1 MIWFLEHAI
10 LLMQYYQRQF
20 WQIVDCICDNTVN
33 CIIEQC
39 NEIREQLLAL
49 PGYHGVDMAAF
60 PKLSDADF
68 WVMET
73 ET

>member
-1 MIWFLEHAI
+1 
-10 LLMQYYQRQF
+10 
-20 WQIVDCICDNTVN
+20 VNCICDNTVN
-33 CIIEQC
+33 YIIEQC

-49 PGYHGVDMAAF
+49 PGHHGVDVSAF